1 MRKQEITMK
10 KLEDKIINRIYKIET
25 RKTIEKIISEAS
37 LIILI
42 VLSSLF
48 IFSVIVE
55 ILNEQSSFDLF
66 DFLRDDFETIRSFFV
81 NNLLLFVQ
89 ELPLPLIYVFFGL
102 LLILIWLVYIS
113 FKNYNIVKNKLVS
126 LYKFWVKKLW

>member
-89 ELPLPLIYVFFGL
+89 ELPLPLIYIFFGL
-102 LLILIWLVYIS
+102 LLILIWLIYIS

>member
-1 MRKQEITMK
+1 MK
-10 KLEDKIINRIYKIET
+10 KLEAKIINRIYKIET
-25 RKTIEKIISEAS
+25 RKTIEKIISEVS

-42 VLSSLF
+42 SLSSIF
-48 IFSVIVE
+48 IFSVIVD

-126 LYKFWVKKLW
+126 LYKFWIKKLW